1 MHPIRLSWVAPFAVI
16 YAFAYL
22 WPQYAPTLQIFA
34 LFFILWIVVL
44 TLTSMLTAV
53 NLIYESRANYSGVA
67 IQGYLDL
74 GKMLLLAVGV
84 ILSISVISGRSPL
97 LLLGGLGALTAVLL
111 LIFQDTILSL
121 VASVQIAANDLVKEG
136 DWIEVHAFGAD
147 GDVSNMSLHTV
158 KVQNFDMTF
167 TVIPTHKLLDVSFK
181 NWRGMSQSGGRRVKR
196 AISLDIH
203 SVRFC
208 TAEEMSKLKQRPLLK
223 DFFANK
229 PDQLTNVS
237 VFMAYVE
244 AYLRQRQDVKK
255 DQTIMV
261 RQLDPGPTGLPIEVY
276 IFTTTTAWPEYEAI
290 QASIFDHLLAIV
302 PEFGLRVFQN
312 PTGADFSSFGSNVAG

>member
-1 MHPIRLSWVAPFAVI
+1 
-16 YAFAYL
+16 
-22 WPQYAPTLQIFA
+22 
-34 LFFILWIVVL
+34 
-44 TLTSMLTAV
+44 MLV
-53 NLIYESRANYSGVA
+53 F
-67 IQGYLDL
+67 
-74 GKMLLLAVGV
+74 K
-84 ILSISVISGRSPL
+84 
-97 LLLGGLGALTAVLL
+97 
-111 LIFQDTILSL
+111 DTILSL
-121 VASVQIAANDLVKEG
+121 VASMQLSSNDMLRVG
-136 DWIEVHAFGAD
+136 DWIEMPQLNAD
-147 GDVSNMSLHTV
+147 GDVIDIALNTV
-158 KVQNFDMTF
+158 KVQNWDMTF
-167 TVIPTHKLLDVSFK
+167 TIIPAHRFLEDSFK

-196 AISLDIH
+196 AISLDIQ